1 MDILNPNKFAAFFEL
16 NGLDC
21 GDIQSYTQLNNK
33 KNEVNTEIAK
43 LKTKLHGLVV
53 SRPVDIFV
61 ENDDSG
67 TVLDQIE
74 ETEESLYTDLEQ
86 LYLEKNQLET
96 LSDMV
101 DLAYDIISRN
111 DKYNDMS
118 REDKY
123 SLAFDNV
130 VYNEKNNLD
139 LKNPKYYLHKPD
151 AYNKYRNAIYSL
163 KCNDRTITD
172 IKNKVLDNIALYD
185 YNDGRQLTAINNIFN
200 TININ
205 GDKGP
210 VGYII
215 YIKNN
220 SQQKHIFINKSGQ
233 WLFDTKDDA
242 VEQLNTIY
250 GVSSFDY
257 CALDYVKEHK
267 YMFDVNCS
275 DSFFELFNKYDKNY
289 ELTKEIIEKIFNMY
303 YNNNVSINKVFFMI
317 QDYNKYKQYFI
328 NTVNEF
334 IKQCYNMSEVDFRPI
349 MSDYYKI
356 LCKTGI
362 DTNFESD
369 IVMTKSE
376 EDINHCISKIINWC
390 TPYCLFNIF
399 ISVCIKYYLYD
410 KVYEIKEIE
419 F

>member
-16 NGLDC
+16 NGLDYD
-21 GDIQSYTQLNNK
+21 DIQSYSQLNIK
-33 KNEVNTEIAK
+33 RNEVDNEIAK
-43 LKTKLHGLVV
+43 LKTKLHGLIV

-61 ENDDSG
+61 DNDDNG

-101 DLAYDIISRN
+101 DVAYSIISRN

-123 SLAFDNV
+123 NLAFNNV
-130 VYNEKNNLD
+130 VYTEKNNLD
-139 LKNPKYYLHKPD
+139 LKNPKYYLHKPG
-151 AYNKYRNAIYSL
+151 AYNKYRDIIYSI

-172 IKNKVLDNIALYD
+172 IKDKVMDNIALYD
-185 YNDGRQLTAINNIFN
+185 YNDGRQLTPINNIFN
-200 TININ
+200 TVNIN
-205 GDKGP
+205 SNKGP

-215 YIKNN
+215 YIKDNQ
-220 SQQKHIFINKSGQ
+220 QQKHIFVNKSGQ
-233 WLFDTKDDA
+233 WLFNGKDEA
-242 VEQLNTIY
+242 IEQLSNIN
-250 GVSSFDY
+250 GVSSLDY
-257 CALDYVKEHK
+257 CTFDYVKEHK
-267 YMFDVNCS
+267 YMFDINCS

-289 ELTKEIIEKIFNMY
+289 ELTKEIIERIFNIY
-303 YNNNVSINKVFFMI
+303 YNNNVCINKVFFMI
-317 QDYNKYKQYFI
+317 SNYNKYKQYFI
-328 NTVNEF
+328 NTINEF
-334 IKQCYNMSEVDFRPI
+334 VKRCYNMSEVDFTPI
-349 MSDYYKI
+349 ISEYYKG

-369 IVMTKSE
+369 FIRAKSTE
-376 EDINHCISKIINWC
+376 NMESNIDKVINWC

-399 ISVCIKYYLYD
+399 ISVCIKHYLYD